1 MTDLYFDDLE
11 VGQVFESVG
20 RTITNHDVLT
30 YAGITGDNNEV
41 HTNEEFAKNTPFKK
55 RIAHGLLIV
64 GIASGLPQRLGIF
77 NRSAMAALDL
87 QWTFKA
93 PVVIG
98 DTIHIRVTIEKMRET
113 SKGDRGIVT
122 RRYDVLNQRD
132 EVVQTGNF
140 VVMMHKK
147 PK

>member
-1 MTDLYFDDLE
+1 MADLYFDDLE

-64 GIASGLPQRLGIF
+64 GIASGLTQRLGIF

-93 PVVIG
+93 PVAIG
-98 DTIHIRVTIEKMRET
+98 DTIHIRVTIENMRET

>member
-1 MTDLYFDDLE
+1 
-11 VGQVFESVG
+11 
-20 RTITNHDVLT
+20 
-30 YAGITGDNNEV
+30 
-41 HTNEEFAKNTPFKK
+41 
-55 RIAHGLLIV
+55 
-64 GIASGLPQRLGIF
+64 
-77 NRSAMAALDL
+77 
-87 QWTFKA
+87 
-93 PVVIG
+93 VIG
-98 DTIHIRVTIEKMRET
+98 DTIHIRVTIENMRET

>member
-55 RIAHGLLIV
+55 RIAHGLFIV
-64 GIASGLPQRLGIF
+64 GLASGLTQRLGIF

-87 QWTFKA
+87 QRTFKA

-98 DTIHIRVTIEKMRET
+98 DTIHIRVNIDNMRKN
-113 SKGDRGIVT
+113 SKREREIVT
-122 RRYDVLNQRD
+122 QR
-132 EVVQTGNF
+132 
-140 VVMMHKK
+140 
-147 PK
+147 